1 MFVACRQSTASRPAS
16 AICRT
21 PQAHRASR
29 DALTRKLATIP
40 ADNKEFIDLA
50 IEAAN
55 RIARVFED
63 AIARNVIPQ
72 EQLFDNNYV
81 PIPGT
86 NSQQYRTRFLDF
98 LDGVLPDIQEP
109 LLARDPRLV
118 FCIGIDR
125 NVFIP
130 VHNRVYSKPQRLDD
144 SNWNIAN
151 ARNRRIFDVRAGL
164 ASARMV
170 RTYLLQTF
178 ARDMGNGVTVTMQEV
193 AAAIRVNG
201 KHWGGFRVAYK
212 F

>member
-1 MFVACRQSTASRPAS
+1 MRVVNRSHLGLHLQFVELPG
-16 AICRT
+16 
-21 PQAHRASR
+21 ASR
-29 DALTRKLATIP
+29 DALTRKLATIR
-40 ADNKEFIDLA
+40 AENKEFIDLA

-63 AIARNVIPQ
+63 AIAQNVIPH

-86 NSQQYRTRFLDF
+86 NPQQYRTRFLDF

-125 NVFIP
+125 NGYIP
-130 VHNRVYSKPQRLDD
+130 VHNRVYSKPQRPDD
-144 SNWNIAN
+144 PNWNIAN
-151 ARNRRIFDVRAGL
+151 ARNRRIFDDRAGL
-164 ASARMV
+164 ASACVV
-170 RTYLLQTF
+170 RTYLLQTY
-178 ARDMGNGVTVTMQEV
+178 ARDMGNGVSVTLQDV

-201 KHWGGFRVAYK
+201 KHWGGFLVAYK